1 MREHSLYI
9 KGNTHKM
16 SRKANNP
23 YKKCDPWE
31 KEKQIWDNANYTHKA
46 SVRKGINTWINAH
59 NKMVKK
65 TSYKL

>member
-1 MREHSLYI
+1 MHAFRERIAKNNVEENKCLHFRREQPKITLNVNLREHSLYI

-31 KEKQIWDNANYTHKA
+31 KEKQI
-46 SVRKGINTWINAH
+46 
-59 NKMVKK
+59 
-65 TSYKL
+65 